1 MLGNAFA
8 SLLDV
13 QRAAR
18 VTARPPTG
26 ALAIQQ
32 VLVPIQQVLVPI
44 FCIFRLFTKVL
55 LVNRCILRSG
65 EVIGGHPVGLET

>member
-13 QRAAR
+13 ERAAG
-18 VTARPPTG
+18 VTVWPPTG
-26 ALAIQQ
+26 AFAIQQ

-44 FCIFRLFTKVL
+44 LGSTAAICTM
-55 LVNRCILRSG
+55 SW
-65 EVIGGHPVGLET
+65 